1 MASQFLRQRFAC
13 VSQEHHND
21 RFISVFFVRRVTMDL
36 GQLRY
41 FSKIVE
47 HRSFTRAAQDCS
59 VSQPALSQ
67 QIAKLEKELGQPLF
81 ERQGRSIRLTPAGQV
96 LQTQA
101 EKILRLVNDAKRQI
115 TDDGQTGRICISAI
129 PTVAPYLLPNVL
141 TEVGCQ
147 FAQASF
153 VINEDTTETLLKR
166 CSNGDVDIGIVA
178 LPAAAK
184 YLTIEP
190 MFSEELLLALP
201 VNHPLASKNRV
212 MTKDIVNEPFVLL
225 GDTHCLVDSIETF
238 CNRKSFQPVSTSRI
252 EQLTTVQQLVALG
265 HGVSFIPR
273 LAADQDFSNK
283 IVYRSMSGEKPTRKI
298 AICYNPYRYQ
308 SQLLANFIKGLRE
321 FAGSAFIS
329 ALQTPYVDSAVKKS
343 ALKESTVKESTVK
356 ESTVKESAVKESA
369 AQTKSAAEPIIP
381 LK

>member
-1 MASQFLRQRFAC
+1 MFHPLQ
-13 VSQEHHND
+13 N
-21 RFISVFFVRRVTMDL
+21 RRVAMDL

-101 EKILRLVNDAKRQI
+101 DRILQLVDDAKRQI

-129 PTVAPYLLPNVL
+129 PTIAPYLLPQIL
-141 TEVGCQ
+141 TDVGKQ
-147 FAQASF
+147 FASASF
-153 VINEDTTETLLKR
+153 VINEDTTEVLLKR
-166 CSNGDVDIGIVA
+166 CSNGDVDVGIVA

-184 YLTIEP
+184 YLAMEP
-190 MFSEELLLALP
+190 LFSEELLLALP
-201 VNHPLASKNRV
+201 TDHPLAGKNRITV
-212 MTKDIVNEPFVLL
+212 KDVSKEPFVLL
-225 GDTHCLVDSIETF
+225 GDAHCLVDAIESF

-252 EQLTTVQQLVALG
+252 EQLTTVQHLVALG
-265 HGVSFIPR
+265 HGLSFIPR
-273 LAADQDFSNK
+273 LATGEDLGGR
-283 IVYRSMSGEKPTRKI
+283 IVYRSISGEKPMRKI
-298 AICYNPYRYQ
+298 AICFNPYRYQ

-321 FAGSAFIS
+321 FGGSNFVE
-329 ALQTPYVDSAVKKS
+329 ALQTPFTNDQEKVAKVSAG
-343 ALKESTVKESTVK
+343 
-356 ESTVKESAVKESA
+356 
-369 AQTKSAAEPIIP
+369 
-381 LK
+381 